1 MNKIFTIGHSSDSLE
16 YFNNVLATNSVDTI
30 ADVRSVPYSRFV
42 SQFNKDPLATFLKN
56 NNIDYVPMGQHLGA
70 IYEDK
75 ELLFEDGKVDF
86 SKVIETKRFK
96 EGITRIDNGIKKG
109 HKIALMCSEKNPLEC
124 HRFSLISHFLHQTGY
139 TVDHIIGED
148 VFSHKSLES
157 KLLDYYK
164 EHHKV
169 SLDLNKIKDF
179 HMVQHAL
186 FNVNEIDKSKLYS
199 MLNKLVAYSPMVKEK
214 EQI

>member
-96 EGITRIDNGIKKG
+96 EGITRIYNGIKKV
-109 HKIALMCSEKNPLEC
+109 HKIAMMCSEKNPLEC
-124 HRFSLISHFLHQTGY
+124 HMFSLIYHFLHQT
-139 TVDHIIGED
+139 V
-148 VFSHKSLES
+148 
-157 KLLDYYK
+157 
-164 EHHKV
+164 
-169 SLDLNKIKDF
+169 
-179 HMVQHAL
+179 
-186 FNVNEIDKSKLYS
+186 
-199 MLNKLVAYSPMVKEK
+199 
-214 EQI
+214 